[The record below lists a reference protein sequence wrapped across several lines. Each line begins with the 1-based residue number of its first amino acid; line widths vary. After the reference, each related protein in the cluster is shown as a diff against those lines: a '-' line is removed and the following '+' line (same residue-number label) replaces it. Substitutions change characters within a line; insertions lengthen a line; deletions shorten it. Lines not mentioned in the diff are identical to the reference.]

1 MALKARL
8 QAFQGLLQVSRNV
21 TASSANNDAFRQR
34 IKAKKYSTLSPS
46 AREAQLESGF
56 FKPGLVIF
64 DKDGT
69 LVCFHTMWTPWCT
82 SLAARMNRATGNDMA
97 EQLYD
102 LLGYDH
108 NEQKVRIGPLAENT
122 HPQIRDKIEEM
133 LTISHDMTPKQAKQ
147 VVDHT
152 WRETP
157 EDMKIK
163 LTGNLPELFIRLKN
177 QGVKIA
183 ICTSDSKEG
192 TNEFL
197 EKMMLE
203 PYVDMIMCG
212 DDPKGKPKPNP
223 HNALHICKEL
233 NVSPTDTIM
242 VGDTPADTLMG
253 QQAALGLTVG
263 VLTGVG
269 GLGDLQAA
277 DVIVSDVHECVDM
290 ILPDQAS
297 QRKKPVVYQV
307 TTRGIS
313 KIAQRSLLHHDSF
326 FMNPSNS
333 SRRTF
338 STCSSLSSSRQEY
351 SHIIVGAGSAGCV
364 LANRLSEE
372 RHG

>member
-8 QAFQGLLQVSRNV
+8 QAFQGFLHVSRNV
-21 TASSANNDAFRQR
+21 TASSANNEAFRQR
-34 IKAKKYSTLSPS
+34 IKARKYSTLSPS
-46 AREAQLESGF
+46 ARETKLESGF
-56 FKPGLVIF
+56 FKPELVIF

-82 SLAARMNRATGNDMA
+82 SLAARMKRETKTDVT

-108 NEQKVRIGPLAENT
+108 TEKKVRIGPLAENT
-122 HPQIRDKIEEM
+122 HPEIRDKIEEM
-133 LTISHDMTPKQAKQ
+133 LTESHDMTPKHAKE

-152 WRETP
+152 WKDTP
-157 EDMKIK
+157 DDMKIK
-163 LTGNLPELFIRLKN
+163 CTANLPELFSRLKK

-192 TNEFL
+192 THEFM
-197 EKMMLE
+197 EKMKLT

-212 DDPKGKPKPNP
+212 DDPSGKPKPNP

-269 GLGDLQAA
+269 GMGDLQAA
-277 DVIVSDVHECVDM
+277 DVIVKDVHECVDM

-297 QRKKPVVYQV
+297 QRTKPVVYQV

-326 FMNPSNS
+326 YMNPSS
-333 SRRTF
+333 SSTRRTF
-338 STCSSLSSSRQEY
+338 STSTWSRRQEY

-372 RHG
+372 RQC

>member
-1 MALKARL
+1 M
-8 QAFQGLLQVSRNV
+8 
-21 TASSANNDAFRQR
+21 
-34 IKAKKYSTLSPS
+34 SPS

-177 QGVKIA
+177 QGVKVRIL
-183 ICTSDSKEG
+183 
-192 TNEFL
+192 FL
-197 EKMMLE
+197 DFL
-203 PYVDMIMCG
+203 
-212 DDPKGKPKPNP
+212 GKRIEN
-223 HNALHICKEL
+223 NI
-233 NVSPTDTIM
+233 
-242 VGDTPADTLMG
+242 
-253 QQAALGLTVG
+253 
-263 VLTGVG
+263 
-269 GLGDLQAA
+269 
-277 DVIVSDVHECVDM
+277 
-290 ILPDQAS
+290 
-297 QRKKPVVYQV
+297 
-307 TTRGIS
+307 
-313 KIAQRSLLHHDSF
+313 F
-326 FMNPSNS
+326 FRNWC
-333 SRRTF
+333 RTF
-338 STCSSLSSSRQEY
+338 
-351 SHIIVGAGSAGCV
+351 
-364 LANRLSEE
+364 ANFSYLLIYLCRVFINATISF
-372 RHG
+372 H